1 MPHCPRCAA
10 TLVWKKVV
18 GGIYLG
24 CPNYP
29 ECAKPTLIPSVAM
42 SKTPEQVYSQIAS
55 AA

>member
-29 ECAKPTLIPSVAM
+29 ECAKPRDMLSLMVP
-42 SKTPEQVYSQIAS
+42 KTPQQIYSQIA

>member
-10 TLVWKKVV
+10 RLVWKKIL

-29 ECAKPTLIPSVAM
+29 ECAKPMLMPPVTMPSRA
-42 SKTPEQVYSQIAS
+42 EEAYSQIAS
-55 AA
+55 VA